1 MEARERREP
10 PPTGAAPRTRAQ
22 IMEEHVSEAPWLAS
36 YGRIPAE
43 IDPGV
48 YPSLAHLF
56 DDAMRRFAA
65 RPAFRIAGRTLT
77 YADVDRLSRD
87 FAAYLQQRVGVKKG
101 DRVAVMMPNLAAFPI
116 ALLGIVRAG
125 GVQVNVN
132 PLYTPRELEHQL
144 NDAGVQTIVF
154 FEGARATVDAVKA
167 KTGLQTLLAVGALD
181 GAVPPAAASAGAV
194 ATFAEA
200 LAAGASLPFD
210 PVDLTGDDALF
221 LQYTGGTTGLSKG
234 ALLTH
239 RNLVANVEQ
248 FKAFMPLIGTGEE
261 VIVTA
266 LPLYH
271 IFALTVNLI
280 TYFSVGAENWLVANP
295 RDLDGLIDIFRAARP
310 TSFMGVNTLYAGLA
324 GHPRIGEADFSRLR
338 LAGGGGAA
346 IIPAVSARW
355 QAITGTF
362 IREGYGLSE
371 TSPVVSF
378 NPGEVDRFTGTTGL
392 PVPST
397 DVKLLDEG
405 VEVGIGEA
413 GEICVKGPQVMK
425 GYWNHPEATRAAFT
439 DDGYFRT
446 GDVGVFDA
454 QGFLRIVDRSK
465 DMILVSGF
473 NVYPNEVEAVVT
485 ALAGVAECACI
496 GVPDERTGEAVKVF
510 VVLRPGEAL
519 SEDAVVAHCRVQLAA
534 YKVPRVVS
542 FVESLPKSTVGKIL
556 RRELRAAP

>member
-1 MEARERREP
+1 M
-10 PPTGAAPRTRAQ
+10 
-22 IMEEHVSEAPWLAS
+22 SEAPWLAS
-36 YGRIPAE
+36 YGSIPAQ
-43 IDPGV
+43 IDPDV

-56 DDAMRRFAA
+56 DDAMRRFAT
-65 RPAFRIAGRTLT
+65 RSAFHAAGRTLS
-77 YADVDRLSRD
+77 YADVDRLSRA
-87 FAAYLQQRVGVKKG
+87 FAAYLQQRLGVKRG

-125 GVQVNVN
+125 AVQVNVN

-144 NDAGVQTIVF
+144 NDAGVETIVV
-154 FEGARATVDAVKA
+154 FEGSLPTVEAVRA
-167 KTGLQTLLAVGALD
+167 KTGLKTVIATGLLD
-181 GAVPPAAASAGAV
+181 GLAEAAPAPGERAGVA
-194 ATFAEA
+194 ATFAQT
-200 LAAGASLPFD
+200 LADGASLPFE
-210 PVDLTGDDALF
+210 PVALTGDDALF

-239 RNLVANVEQ
+239 RNLVANVVQ
-248 FKAFMPLIGTGEE
+248 FKAFMPGLLGEDDE

-280 TYFSVGAENWLVANP
+280 VSFSIGAENWLVANP
-295 RDLDGLIDIFRAARP
+295 RDLDSLIDIFKAAQP
-310 TSFMGVNTLYAGLA
+310 TTFMGVNTLYAGLA
-324 GHPRIGEADFSRLR
+324 GHPRIGEVDFSRLR
-338 LAGGGGAA
+338 LAGGGGSATMA
-346 IIPAVSARW
+346 AVSARW
-355 QAITGTF
+355 EAVTGTF

-378 NPGEVDRFTGTTGL
+378 NPGSVHRFTGSAGL

-397 DVKLLDEG
+397 DIKLINDG
-405 VEVGIGEA
+405 VEAAPGEA

-425 GYWNHPEATRAAFT
+425 GYWNHAEATRTAFT
-439 DDGYFRT
+439 PDGYFRT
-446 GDVGVFDA
+446 GDVGVIDA

-473 NVYPNEVEAVVT
+473 NVYPNEVEEVAT

-496 GVPDERTGEAVKVF
+496 GVPDERTGEAVKLF
-510 VVLRPGEAL
+510 VVMRLDAALTEEA
-519 SEDAVVAHCRVQLAA
+519 VIAHCRAQLAA
-534 YKVPRVVS
+534 YKVPRVVR

-556 RRELRAAP
+556 RRELRTVN